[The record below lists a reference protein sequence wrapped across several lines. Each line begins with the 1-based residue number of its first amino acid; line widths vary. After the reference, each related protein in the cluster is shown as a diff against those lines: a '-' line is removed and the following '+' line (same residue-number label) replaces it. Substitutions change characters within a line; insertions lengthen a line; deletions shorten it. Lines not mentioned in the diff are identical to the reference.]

1 MTSEETSAQKSS
13 GMPKWLLFVLVS
25 LALAPVL
32 AIVIIT
38 ALIAVGSNL
47 ESSFSK
53 VEEEMHQQQ
62 MQKLPSNHND

>member
-38 ALIAVGSNL
+38 ALIAVGNNL
-47 ESSFSK
+47 QTTFSTI
-53 VEEEMHQQQ
+53 EGEMRQQQ
-62 MQKLPSNHND
+62 MQKLPSTHND